1 MACLSDE
8 ILDVLEL
15 NKPTSI
21 LELEKLLQTKIS
33 FDDLRF
39 ESSLID
45 LIKRGAIR
53 IVPDWA
59 RFSFGEQSDGVI
71 IKKPGIFCEYIEKV

>member
-1 MACLSDE
+1 MTCLSDE
-8 ILDVLEL
+8 ILDVLEF

-21 LELEKLLQTKIS
+21 LELEKLLQPKIS
-33 FDDLRF
+33 FDGLRF

-45 LIKRGAIR
+45 LIKKGAIR
-53 IVPDWA
+53 IVPEWVK
-59 RFSFGEQSDGVI
+59 FSFGEQNDGII